1 MNVKNVIAGFVLS
14 TLSLSVYATDTRP
27 TDNRARGKAA
37 LDVITGGDTERRL
50 EALAGFAPEMKD
62 WITDFA
68 YGDVVSRPGLD
79 LRSREIATVAALT
92 ALGHARPQ
100 LKSHINGALNAGVST
115 QEVLEVIMQM
125 AVYAGFPASLNGL
138 SAAREVFESR
148 GMIVGTPKR
157 SP

>member
-1 MNVKNVIAGFVLS
+1 M
-14 TLSLSVYATDTRP
+14 
-27 TDNRARGKAA
+27 
-37 LDVITGGDTERRL
+37 
-50 EALAGFAPEMKD
+50 
-62 WITDFA
+62 
-68 YGDVVSRPGLD
+68 
-79 LRSREIATVAALT
+79 AALT